1 MKRSMIAV
9 VSIAAMLMIS
19 AASASADTA
28 TYAGGS
34 LSTTGFGYGRGSG
47 TVYPGHFDLTQGD
60 LTLIVYDVDMSASVD
75 GTWTGSNVWNPVPNH
90 KAGIQT
96 GITNQTAIASGSW
109 YNPSNSAYQ
118 NLVVT
123 GSSNAYYLGQQL
135 YSDASS
141 SYQGP
146 SLGWNTPFQGGGTPN
161 GGTHGTGSVAND
173 TFDLK
178 IVYHDLGVGNG
189 FQVTA
194 YQSVHATTDPSANV
208 ANTWYP
214 MYDSPEYQDVPESAV
229 VKTDVQP
236 FVFISN
242 WELDG
247 RGTPTTP
254 RNGNT
259 TGGGTVTWGNVEA
272 TGSPVPEP
280 ATMVLLAAGGVMAL
294 LRRKRKA

>member
-1 MKRSMIAV
+1 MLPEIKRSMIAV

-19 AASASADTA
+19 AASASADTV

-34 LSTTGFGYGRGSG
+34 LTTTGFGYGRGSG
-47 TVYPGHFDLTQGD
+47 TVYPGRFDLTQGD
-60 LTLIVYDVDMSASVD
+60 LTLVVYDVDMSASVD

-90 KAGIQT
+90 KAGIQM
-96 GITNQTAIASGSW
+96 GITNLTVIAPGSW
-109 YNPSNSAYQ
+109 YNPAHSAFQ

-141 SYQGP
+141 SYLGL
-146 SLGWNTPFQGGGTPN
+146 SLGWNTPFKGGGTPN

-178 IVYHDLGVGNG
+178 IVYHDLGAGNG
-189 FQVTA
+189 FRVTA

-214 MYDSPEYQDVPESAV
+214 MYGSPGYQDVLELAV
-229 VKTDVQP
+229 TKTDVQP

-272 TGSPVPEP
+272 TGALVPEP
-280 ATMVLLAAGGVMAL
+280 ATICLLGLGGL
-294 LRRKRKA
+294 FLRRRK